1 MRKLIL
7 GFIVLFECGR
17 LFADPLENAPSFVEQ
32 HSGALTILVLSA
44 LILGTLLILVPQLL
58 RSHQQTLDKM
68 HTQYMKSLEQ
78 GLPTPR
84 GDDRSR
90 AAGRIALLVPMV
102 VIISAATVTCFLV
115 AYQAVDHMFAV
126 TLAVWCVAG
135 VVSLA
140 AITGGVAL
148 MGRLA
153 QLGSADE
160 QPEDEEVP
168 SNPLKG

>member
-1 MRKLIL
+1 MRD
-7 GFIVLFECGR
+7 R
-17 LFADPLENAPSFVEQ
+17 DPIEIYSN
-32 HSGALTILVLSA
+32 
-44 LILGTLLILVPQLL
+44 
-58 RSHQQTLDKM
+58 
-68 HTQYMKSLEQ
+68 
-78 GLPTPR
+78 
-84 GDDRSR
+84 
-90 AAGRIALLVPMV
+90 LLVPMV

-153 QLGSADE
+153 QLSDSE
-160 QPEDEEVP
+160 QDEEVP

>member
-1 MRKLIL
+1 M
-7 GFIVLFECGR
+7 
-17 LFADPLENAPSFVEQ
+17 LFAVDLENAPTFVEQ

-58 RSHQQTLDKM
+58 RSHQRTLEM
-68 HTQYMKSLEQ
+68 IHTEHMKALEQ
-78 GLPTPR
+78 GMRVLPT
-84 GDDRSR
+84 DDRSLS
-90 AAGRIALLVPMV
+90 AGRIALLVPMV

-115 AYQAVDHMFAV
+115 AYQAMDHMFAV

-148 MGRLA
+148 MGRIA
-153 QLGSADE
+153 QLHAGVSE
-160 QPEDEEVP
+160 EPEEEDEEIPEDAVG
-168 SNPLKG
+168 K

>member
-1 MRKLIL
+1 M
-7 GFIVLFECGR
+7 
-17 LFADPLENAPSFVEQ
+17 LFAVDLENVPTFVEQ

-44 LILGTLLILVPQLL
+44 FILGTLLVLVPQLL
-58 RSHQQTLDKM
+58 RSHQRTLEMM
-68 HTQYMKSLEQ
+68 HEQHMKALEQ
-78 GLPTPR
+78 GLPISPR
-84 GDDRSR
+84 DDRSLS
-90 AAGRIALLVPMV
+90 AGRIAMLVPMV
-102 VIISAATVTCFLV
+102 VIISAATVTCFLA
-115 AYQAVDHMFAV
+115 AYQTADHMFAI

-153 QLGSADE
+153 QLGSPEE
-160 QPEDEEVP
+160 QPEDEDVP